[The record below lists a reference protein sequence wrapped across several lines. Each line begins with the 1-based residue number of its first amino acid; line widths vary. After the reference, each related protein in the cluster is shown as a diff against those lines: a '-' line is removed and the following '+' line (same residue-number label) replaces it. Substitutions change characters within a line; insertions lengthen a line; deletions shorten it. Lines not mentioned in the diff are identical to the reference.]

1 MAAGPDGAPAVS
13 EDHDYIL
20 IGSGAAAT
28 LVADRLL
35 EENSLASILILE
47 AGRRIPSRNRRSWW
61 NLVLDK
67 NAPYRSTYDKEE
79 KVDPERES
87 YSIGNTPWGFKES
100 RVRAYGGSTM
110 HWGGWS
116 LRYKEEDF
124 HCRTNTGRS
133 ANWPFGYETLEPWY
147 SLAEQMLGVGGNDKG
162 QTGPWRSGDYPL
174 PAYPW
179 STNEAD
185 LASKAFPA
193 IGLVPGHMPIARF
206 KRCMTTGTCKYCPIG
221 ARYSAQ
227 DHLDAL
233 LFNPRHRNL
242 HLKIEAPVRRILAER
257 HRAYGVEYFDAVR
270 QDWAIAQGGKIIV
283 CAGTYESTKLL
294 LASTTPEWP
303 AGLGNRHDQVGRYIV
318 THLMMMVEATR
329 PDNTDKLFQEYD
341 FPTLMSRSWDTE
353 ERQAEGKVFVFN
365 NRGLPRIDFESM
377 MMDCKTRA
385 EIDAVAAGERK
396 AGLHAFIEEFGDAEN
411 RLTLGKGTGFLGLPH
426 TRINFSRR
434 SPPAFDKTVEA
445 VKRELLRGLEAA
457 GYKAPEKLSS
467 ENPRGDHASG
477 TCRMGTSPDTSVVNG
492 DLAVHGV
499 DNLYICS
506 NATLPNAAAV
516 NPTLTLAA
524 LALRL
529 GTRLAVGEL
538 R

>member
-1 MAAGPDGAPAVS
+1 MSA
-13 EDHDYIL
+13 DHDYIL
-20 IGSGAAAT
+20 IGSGVAAT

-35 EENSLASILILE
+35 EENALASILILE
-47 AGRRIPSRNRRSWW
+47 AGKRIPSRNRRSWW

-67 NAPYRSTYDKEE
+67 TAPYVSTYDKEE
-79 KVDPERES
+79 KEDPQRES
-87 YSIGNTPWGFKES
+87 HTIGNTKWKFKES

-110 HWGGWS
+110 HWGGWA

-124 HCRTNTGRS
+124 HCRTNTGRG
-133 ANWPFGYETLEPWY
+133 ANWPFDYDTLEPWY
-147 SLAEQMLGVGGNDKG
+147 SLAEQTLGVGGSDKG
-162 QTGPWRSGDYPL
+162 QTGPWRSGGYPL

-179 STNEAD
+179 SANEAN
-185 LASKAFPA
+185 LAENAFPA
-193 IGLVPGHMPIARF
+193 IGLEPGYMPIARF

-242 HLKIEAPVRRILAER
+242 HLKTEAPVRRILAER
-257 HRAYGVEYFDAVR
+257 HRAYGVEYFDAAR
-270 QDWAIAQGGKIIV
+270 KDWAIAQGEKIIV

-318 THLMMMVEATR
+318 THLMMMVEAIR
-329 PDNTDKLFQEYD
+329 PKNVGKLFQEYD

-353 ERQAEGKVFVFN
+353 ARQADGKVFVFN
-365 NRGLPRIDFESM
+365 NRALPQIDFAAM
-377 MMDCKTRA
+377 MTDCKTRA
-385 EIDAVAAGERK
+385 EIDAAAAGASK

-426 TRINFSRR
+426 TRVNFSRR
-434 SPPAFDKTVEA
+434 SPPAFWKTVEA
-445 VKRELLRGLEAA
+445 VKAELLRGLAAA
-457 GYKAPEKLSS
+457 GYVLPGKVS
-467 ENPRGDHASG
+467 EEDPRGDHASG
-477 TCRMGTSPDTSVVNG
+477 TCRMGMSPDASVVNG

-499 DNLYICS
+499 HNLYVCS
-506 NATLPNAAAV
+506 NAVLPNAAAI

-529 GTRLAVGEL
+529 GTRLAVGEV

>member
-1 MAAGPDGAPAVS
+1 MGAGPHGGPAVS
-13 EDHDYIL
+13 AKYDYIL
-20 IGSGAAAT
+20 IGSGVAAT

-35 EENSLASILILE
+35 EENALASILVLE
-47 AGRRIPSRNRRSWW
+47 AGKRIPSRNRRSWW
-61 NLVLDK
+61 NLVLERR
-67 NAPYRSTYDKEE
+67 APYVSTYDRELKE
-79 KVDPERES
+79 DPERES
-87 YSIGNTPWGFKES
+87 YSIGNTPWTFKES

-110 HWGGWS
+110 HWGGWA
-116 LRYKEEDF
+116 LRFKEEDF
-124 HCRTNTGRS
+124 HCRTNTGRG
-133 ANWPFGYETLEPWY
+133 ANWPFGYETMEPWY
-147 SLAEQMLGVGGNDKG
+147 SLAEQILGVGGSDEG
-162 QTGPWRSGDYPL
+162 QAGPWRSGSYPL

-179 STNEAD
+179 SANETE
-185 LASKAFPA
+185 LAATAFPA

-233 LFNPRHRNL
+233 LYNPRHRNL
-242 HLKIEAPVRRILAER
+242 YLKTEAPVRRILAER
-257 HRAYGVEYFDAVR
+257 HRAYGVEYFDAER
-270 QDWAIAQGGKIIV
+270 QDWAFAEGEKIIV
-283 CAGTYESTKLL
+283 CAGTYESTKLM

-318 THLMMMVEATR
+318 THLMMIVEATR
-329 PDNTDKLFQEYD
+329 PDNPAGLFQEYD

-353 ERQAEGKVFVFN
+353 ARQAEGKVFVFN
-365 NRGLPRIDFESM
+365 NRGLPRVEFENLM
-377 MMDCKTRA
+377 IQGKTRA
-385 EIDAVAAGERK
+385 EIKAVARGARK

-434 SPPAFDKTVEA
+434 SPPGFDRTVES
-445 VKRELLRGLEAA
+445 VKLELLRGLEAA
-457 GYKAPEKLSS
+457 GFKRPEKLSS
-467 ENPRGDHASG
+467 ENPRGDHAAG
-477 TCRMGTSPDTSVVNG
+477 TCRMGVSPDASVVNG
-492 DLAVHGV
+492 DMAVHGI

-506 NATLPNAAAV
+506 NATLPNVAAV

-524 LALRL
+524 LSLRL